1 MELLVVGAGGMGRW
15 LASSVG
21 ADVAFADVDPD
32 AASAAADELGGRA
45 VALDAAERFD
55 AVCVAVPMSAAAEAI
70 EEHAE
75 RAERAV
81 LDVTGAMA
89 DPVAA
94 MAEHAPDRERVSLH
108 PLFAPARAPG
118 NVAMVADEPGPVTD
132 GIRADLEAAGNALF
146 ETTPGEHDTAM
157 GTVQARAHAAV
168 LAFALAAEPVRPEF
182 ETPVFEALRTAV
194 DHTTGGNPRVYREIQ
209 EAFGGATDVAL
220 AAERVAD
227 ADAETFERLY
237 REAGEGGR

>member
-15 LASSVG
+15 FASTVD
-21 ADVAFADVDPD
+21 ADVAFADTDPD

-45 VALDAAERFD
+45 VALGTEDRFD

-70 EEHAE
+70 AEHAE
-75 RAERAV
+75 RAEGAV
-81 LDVTGAMA
+81 LDVTGTMA
-89 DPVAA
+89 GPVVA

-108 PLFAPARAPG
+108 PLFAPERAPG
-118 NVAMVADEPGPVTD
+118 NVAVVADEPGPVTD
-132 GIRADLEAAGNALF
+132 GIRAGLEAAGNALF
-146 ETTPGEHDTAM
+146 ETTPEEHDAAM

-168 LAFALAAEPVRPEF
+168 LAFALAADPVRPEF

-209 EAFGGATDVAL
+209 ETFGGATDVAL
-220 AAERVAD
+220 AAERVAE